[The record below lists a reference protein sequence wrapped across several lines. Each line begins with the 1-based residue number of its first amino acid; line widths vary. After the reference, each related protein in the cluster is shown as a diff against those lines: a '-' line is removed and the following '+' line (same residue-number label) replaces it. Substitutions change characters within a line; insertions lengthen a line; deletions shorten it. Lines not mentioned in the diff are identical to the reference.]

1 MGTPKYQIKTQPA
14 SEPITLSEAKSHLR
28 VDLTTDDTYITTL
41 ITVAR
46 KYCENY
52 CNRYFITQT
61 FEQWYDSFLNMK
73 LSANPVQSV
82 THIKYYD
89 EDDVLQTLASSFY
102 VLDNVS
108 DVLPSEILEA
118 PDKDFPTYSIDVAN
132 PILVEYVVGYGSASD
147 VPDDIKHAI
156 LFMIS
161 YLYENREGLNVSN
174 TGTASVVDINPP
186 KVVRIL
192 LDNYRLYYGS

>member
-14 SEPITLSEAKSHLR
+14 SEPISLSEAKSHLR

-61 FEQWYDSFLNMK
+61 FEQWYDSFLNIK

-82 THIKYYD
+82 THVKYYD
-89 EDDVLQTLASSFY
+89 EDEVLQTLASSFY

-108 DVLPSEILEA
+108 DVLPSKILKA
-118 PDKDFPTYSIDVAN
+118 PDKDFPTYSLDVAN

-156 LFMIS
+156 LFMVS